1 MVEESNFIE
10 TAREAIDQLKRLTH
24 DFPRLSTRHVK
35 VAIETWNEEMFQ
47 KGEIVWLEKQRKKME
62 RDALAARAVELI
74 ETHHTDDVLDML
86 IAEFDQEI
94 DFYGLLDLCGREKYI
109 DALRREAN
117 ELKANSISPEQ
128 TADLWNMANKP
139 AIGGERWNAK
149 AVSVLMG

>member
-10 TAREAIDQLKRLTH
+10 TAREAISQLKRLTH

-47 KGEIVWLEKQRKKME
+47 KGELVWLEKQRKKME
-62 RDALAARAVELI
+62 RDALEMRAAELI
-74 ETHHTDDVLDML
+74 ETHHTDDALDIL
-86 IAEFDQEI
+86 ISEFGRQI

-109 DALRREAN
+109 DALRREAI
-117 ELKANSISPEQ
+117 ELKANCISPEQ
-128 TADLWNMANKP
+128 TAELWNSVNKP
-139 AIGGERWNAK
+139 AVGGERWNAK